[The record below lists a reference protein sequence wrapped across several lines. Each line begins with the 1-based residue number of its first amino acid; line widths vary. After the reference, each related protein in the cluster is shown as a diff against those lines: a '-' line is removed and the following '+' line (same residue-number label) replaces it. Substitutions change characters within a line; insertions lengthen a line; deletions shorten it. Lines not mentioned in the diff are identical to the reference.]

1 MRTTLSTQMLAAM
14 HSEST
19 SEVILPLVKLMQDD
33 WDTPVCIVPNWEPV
47 THRGV
52 EYKPLAFEVGLPDE
66 EAEGVPVLNW
76 VADNVDRQ
84 LVKAIRTVSGAISA
98 RIVWVLASS
107 PDHIEIGPLN
117 VEMRGLQYD
126 AQQISGTLGVE
137 PILET
142 QFGHMAMTPKNAPA
156 LF

>member
-1 MRTTLSTQMLAAM
+1 MRTTLSTQMLTAA
-14 HSEST
+14 HAES
-19 SEVILPLVKLMQDD
+19 SGEVVLPLVKLTQAGWDD
-33 WDTPVCIVPNWEPV
+33 AICIVPNWEPV
-47 THRGV
+47 THQDDV
-52 EYKPLAFEVGLPDE
+52 YEPLAFQMDLPDE

-76 VADNVDRQ
+76 IADNVDRR
-84 LVKAIRTVSGAISA
+84 LVEALRTVSGAVAA

-107 PDHIEIGPLN
+107 PDHIEVGPFEL
-117 VEMRGLQYD
+117 EMRAAQYD

-142 QFGHMAMTPKNAPA
+142 QFGHLIMNPKNTPA

>member
-1 MRTTLSTQMLAAM
+1 MI
-14 HSEST
+14 H
-19 SEVILPLVKLMQDD
+19 KLHAFALGWEDAI
-33 WDTPVCIVPNWEPV
+33 CIVPNWETV
-47 THRGV
+47 THRGDI
-52 EYKPLAFEVGLPDE
+52 YRPLAFRIGLPDE

-76 VADNVDRQ
+76 EADNVDRR
-84 LVKAIRTVSGAISA
+84 LVEALRTVTGVVAA

-107 PDHIEIGPLN
+107 PDHIEVGPLE
-117 VEMRGLQYD
+117 VEMRAAQYD

-142 QFGHMAMTPKNAPA
+142 QFGHRIMNPKNTPA